1 MPQKL
6 IRLTTPSVNESG
18 KCEFTGLF
26 NEEITIKENS
36 EIALHSL
43 SLERRS
49 QELDLKKSNAAI
61 KFASVNAGD
70 SYPGPD
76 PPGTSNQSSS
86 LSPLDNYNKSNNLA
100 FLDTVSNATN
110 RVCSMLT
117 TPEQMNIQY
126 KCVVNGDGRAEIQAG
141 VSPFYTIDQAY
152 DPKIPGRSFPNF
164 ATPDAPLNANPE
176 IAGAQIVKTG
186 AADGATGLHRDSD
199 TLVSPPN
206 PAESYIYGEEPFIK
220 STGSF
225 RLRFNRLLGN
235 GGAVSAYMGLVKGD
249 AGITK
254 LRNGS
259 LSEADME
266 YAFRIHGNNTAME
279 FKTFAAGSFSS
290 TVTPINHTV
299 AGADFNDI
307 LEIVIDNDKLIG
319 QIHQNDAVGGTG
331 TDIKTVLT
339 SANVE
344 EGINY
349 YWFISFV
356 EGKDNIVLDFCSV
369 SLDPFSDVST
379 GGTSLTALEPAN
391 QALSILSTPLT
402 TLVDFNRN
410 VELTPVFQLAADVA
424 KFLGWTDSTLDST
437 ASPPKLRTQT
447 VTITPK
453 VTVEDLNQNQLYEI
467 SLGFTWLAPEPFD
480 NNYNADNYLVD
491 TQSFL
496 LDSYDSYGLS
506 LSERDA
512 LSGGSRRNI
521 LAVIPQSEDPISGT
535 GNGIVQYQPNTLN
548 FIRIRNRAD
557 ITTRQL
563 RFRLLTGR
571 YQDVII
577 QNMAALTVLI
587 RDPQGYEESK

>member
-49 QELDLKKSNAAI
+49 QELQLKKSNAAI

-70 SYPGPD
+70 SFPGPD

-126 KCVVNGDGRAEIQAG
+126 KCVVNGDGRAEIKAG
-141 VSPFYTIDQAY
+141 VSPFYTLDQAF

-164 ATPDAPLNANPE
+164 AIPDAPVNAE

-186 AADGATGLHRDSD
+186 AADGATGLHRDTD
-199 TLVSPPN
+199 TAVSPVN

-220 STGSF
+220 STGSL
-225 RLRFNRLLGN
+225 RVRFNRLNAN
-235 GGAVSAYMGLVKGD
+235 GGATSGYIGLVKGD
-249 AGITK
+249 AGLTK
-254 LRNGS
+254 LRTAT

-266 YAFRIHGNNTAME
+266 YAIRINGHNNAME

-319 QIHQNDAVGGTG
+319 QIHQNDAVGGAG

-339 SANVE
+339 SANVD

-349 YWFISFV
+349 YWFIAFV

-369 SLDPFSDVST
+369 SLDPFSDVTT
-379 GGTSLTALEPAN
+379 GGTSLTALHPAN
-391 QALSILSTPLT
+391 QALPILSSQLT
-402 TLVDFNRN
+402 TQVDFNRN

-453 VTVEDLNQNQLYEI
+453 VTVEDLNQNQLYDI